1 MRLMLIILSLLCFA
15 CVGQK
20 GVSHDND
27 DSSEKVSKKL
37 QLVLEDTYSGIERP
51 EYQVVRDQKTLNSL
65 FVQINKTRKPGIPI
79 PEVNFKEEILLVYCA
94 GTSSGV
100 SSMEMVVAEES
111 PYSITI
117 VLKERTSSQ
126 KELLN
131 ATTTPIYIYRMPV
144 TQKAIN
150 FQ

>member
-1 MRLMLIILSLLCFA
+1 MRFALIILSLLGVA
-15 CVGQK
+15 CVAHK
-20 GVSHDND
+20 GVSNYNGDRSEQ
-27 DSSEKVSKKL
+27 DSKNL
-37 QLVLEDTYSGIERP
+37 QLVLEDSYSGIEQP
-51 EYQVVRDQKTLNSL
+51 EFQIIRDQKTLNNL
-65 FVQINKTRKPGIPI
+65 FIQINKTRKPGIPI
-79 PEVNFKEEILLVYCA
+79 PEVNFKEEILLVYCV
-94 GTSSGV
+94 GTSLGV
-100 SSMEMVVAEES
+100 NRMEMVVAEES

>member
-1 MRLMLIILSLLCFA
+1 MRLMLIISSLLCFA

-20 GVSHDND
+20 GVSQDYE
-27 DSSEKVSKKL
+27 DSSEKDSKNL
-37 QLVLEDTYSGIERP
+37 ELVLEDNYSGIERP
-51 EYQVVRDQKTLNSL
+51 EYQVIRDQKTLNNL
-65 FVQINKTRKPGIPI
+65 FIQINKTRKPGIPI
-79 PEVNFKEEILLVYCA
+79 PEVSFKEEVLLVYCA

-100 SSMEMVVAEES
+100 SRMEMVVAEES
-111 PYSITI
+111 QDNITI

-144 TQKAIN
+144 TQKAIS